1 MVSFGHFKDLGL
13 HRPLVLLFAAMY
25 RKHGEELSGFAD
37 VARGDM
43 VSKGCNVLTRRFM
56 VLQEDDYAVSPS
68 SPLVSTALD
77 DNGWVC
83 GEHSDQHPPAL
94 ILCGE
99 ALHEASRTLPSLLMQ
114 SGCLCKATSGTSI
127 CRRSLLSS

>member
-1 MVSFGHFKDLGL
+1 
-13 HRPLVLLFAAMY
+13 MY
-25 RKHGEELSGFAD
+25 SKHGEELSGFAD

-43 VSKGCNVLTRRFM
+43 VSKDCNVLIGKLV

-83 GEHSDQHPPAL
+83 GKHSDQHPPVL
-94 ILCGE
+94 VLCGE
-99 ALHEASRTLPSLLMQ
+99 ALPGASRTLTGLLMQ
-114 SGCLCKATSGTSI
+114 SGCLCKAIFVTSV

>member
-1 MVSFGHFKDLGL
+1 
-13 HRPLVLLFAAMY
+13 MY
-25 RKHGEELSGFAD
+25 SKHGEELSGFAD
-37 VARGDM
+37 VARGVM
-43 VSKGCNVLTRRFM
+43 VEKDCNALIGRLM
-56 VLQEDDYAVSPS
+56 LLQEDDYAVSPS

-83 GEHSDQHPPAL
+83 GKHSDQHPPVL

-99 ALHEASRTLPSLLMQ
+99 ALRGASFKLLRLLMQ
-114 SGCLCKATSGTSI
+114 SGCLCKATPVTSI